1 MKDKKGMFTKASII
15 KLIFFLIFIAF
26 CFYFAFASGFAKQFL
41 TKEGINTFV
50 STYGAL
56 APLAFIGLYVM
67 GICLFIPS
75 VIFTGLGGYLFG
87 TFKGTLLN
95 LGGLVIGSSVSFF
108 IGRHLGR
115 EFASPLIE
123 KWLHKYD
130 KLLEKH
136 GFTTIFYLRLF
147 NFPIIGLNYCAGL
160 TRLKFKDFLLGT
172 AIGII
177 PGTFVFTFFISQISQ
192 IRSVQDIFRGKVLLS
207 VILLILCFLIPFF
220 IKKMKKHIEINSTRI
235 DLEVEEALKKK

>member
-1 MKDKKGMFTKASII
+1 MKKKKGMFTRASIV
-15 KLIFFLIFIAF
+15 KLVIFLIFIAF
-26 CFYFAFASGFAKQFL
+26 CFYFAFASGFAKQL
-41 TKEGINTFV
+41 VTREGINTFV
-50 STYGAL
+50 THYGPL

-75 VIFTGLGGYLFG
+75 PIFTGLGGYLFG
-87 TFKGTLLN
+87 TFYGTLYN
-95 LGGLVIGSSVSFF
+95 MCGLVIGSTISFF

-136 GFTTIFYLRLF
+136 GFATIFYLRLF
-147 NFPIIGLNYCAGL
+147 NFPLIGLNYCAGL
-160 TRLKFKDFLLGT
+160 TRISFKDFFLGT

-177 PGTFVFTFFISQISQ
+177 PGTFVLTFFISQVSQ
-192 IRSVQDIFRGKVLLS
+192 IRVFSDIFKGKVLLS
-207 VILLILCFLIPFF
+207 TILLILSILIPII
-220 IKKMKKHIEINSTRI
+220 IKKGKKFVKINSTKI
-235 DLEVEEALKKK
+235 KLEPEE